1 MSVLQVDDSD
11 LLGNGD
17 DMNLA
22 EDVTPSKMED
32 THQTYMDMFVG
43 SESDIDASHDDDVVN
58 STVWKLNSTDSFWTK
73 WLLRA
78 MWDVGPLKL
87 KILPNCFQISEYK
100 PLA

>member
-58 STVWKLNSTDSFWTK
+58 STV
-73 WLLRA
+73 
-78 MWDVGPLKL
+78 
-87 KILPNCFQISEYK
+87 
-100 PLA
+100 